1 MFLVLFLIPYAY
13 ALEIAEFLPNPI
25 GDDASPMP
33 DGEYIELYNPSD
45 IKIDLE
51 GYYFLD
57 AAQNKLI
64 ISSNNTEENTFIDS
78 TALKVIY
85 RNANTKFSL
94 NNDKDQI
101 SLYDK
106 QGNVLDSVSYNQTK
120 ENYSNSK
127 IDNIWILSAPT
138 PGKQNYIEKAVT
150 QENQTNKDCLY
161 NLQIKTSKEVFQDS
175 KIDFII
181 SIERVS
187 GVESQI
193 LLQRSI
199 KNKTGDVIKKYEDLT
214 LYIPNKKEL
223 EYTPSIK
230 DSGIYQ
236 IFSKI
241 KALNCTN
248 KPEDS
253 TTKTFELI
261 LNQNIQTSSKNSSIT
276 IIKIDPK
283 EIKFGDYIN
292 IRANIKKYNTQKN
305 LITISLYDKDNKL
318 VTKQAK
324 INLFDKDYEIELE
337 FPYYLKDYCISGN
350 YLISIEGLDKKAQK
364 EIHVNNASSCDP
376 KQIIKTDQD
385 KIKYESNLNSYIPEN
400 KPVYQSVKQ
409 KSKDYA
415 VILFIFVLILII
427 IKLLRKK

>member
-1 MFLVLFLIPYAY
+1 MVLFLIPYAY
-13 ALEIAEFLPNPI
+13 ALEITELLPNPI
-25 GDDASPMP
+25 GDDSSTMP
-33 DGEYIELYNPSD
+33 DGEYIELYNPLD
-45 IKIDLE
+45 IKIDLD
-51 GYYFLD
+51 GFYFLD

-64 ISSNNTEENTFIDS
+64 ISSNNTKDNTFIDS
-78 TALKVIY
+78 MALKVIY

-106 QGNVLDSVSYNQTK
+106 QGNAIDSVSYNQTK

-127 IDNIWILSAPT
+127 IDNTWVLAAPT
-138 PGKQNYIEKAVT
+138 PGKQNNIEKAVT

-161 NLQIKTSKEVFQDS
+161 SLQIKTQKDIFQDT

-187 GVESQI
+187 GVGSQI

-199 KNKTGDVIKKYEDLT
+199 KNNTGDVIKKYEDLT

-230 DSGIYQ
+230 DSGVYQ

-241 KALNCTN
+241 TALNCTN
-248 KPEDS
+248 KPEES
-253 TTKTFELI
+253 NTKTFELI
-261 LNQNIQTSSKNSSIT
+261 LNKTIQSSSKNSSIT
-276 IIKIDPK
+276 IIDINPK
-283 EIKFGDYIN
+283 DIKFGDYIN
-292 IRANIKKYNTQKN
+292 LKANIKKYNTQKN

-318 VTKQAK
+318 VSRQAK
-324 INLFDKDYEIELE
+324 INLFDKDYELSFEI
-337 FPYYLKDYCISGN
+337 PYYLKDYCISGN

-364 EIHVNNASSCDP
+364 EIYINNASSCDL
-376 KQIIKTDQD
+376 KQITKSDQD

-400 KPVYQSVKQ
+400 KTVYQSVKQ

-427 IKLLRKK
+427 IKLLREK